1 MKTYKKVDIEL
12 TEEEKNTL
20 SKSYDLLEALY
31 LNDDSQEVIDA
42 NISNHYVNL
51 ERLVSA
57 LADIV
62 DYLGS
67 QYI

>member
-1 MKTYKKVDIEL
+1 MKTYKKVYIEL

-20 SKSYDLLEALY
+20 TNAYKLLGSLY
-31 LNDDSQEVIDA
+31 LNDDFQEAIDA

-51 ERLVSA
+51 ARVVSA

-62 DYLGS
+62 DYLGG
-67 QYI
+67 QFI

>member
-1 MKTYKKVDIEL
+1 MKTYKKVCIEL

-20 SKSYDLLEALY
+20 VMAHSLLESLY
-31 LNDDSQEVIDA
+31 LNNDSQEVVDEHIE
-42 NISNHYVNL
+42 SQYVNL

-57 LADIV
+57 LEDIM

>member
-1 MKTYKKVDIEL
+1 MKAYKKVYIEL

-20 SKSYDLLEALY
+20 VLAHSLLESLY
-31 LNDDSQEVIDA
+31 LNDDSQEAIDEH
-42 NISNHYVNL
+42 IQTMYVNL

-57 LADIV
+57 LEDIM
-62 DYLGS
+62 DYLSS

>member
-1 MKTYKKVDIEL
+1 MEIYKKVYIEL

-20 SKSYDLLEALY
+20 SRAYDLLERLY
-31 LNDDSQEVIDA
+31 LNDDSQEAIDA

-57 LADIV
+57 FADIV

>member
-1 MKTYKKVDIEL
+1 MEIYKKVYIEL

-20 SKSYDLLEALY
+20 SKAYDLLERLY
-31 LNDDSQEVIDA
+31 LNDDSQEAIDKCIE
-42 NISNHYVNL
+42 NRYVNS

-67 QYI
+67 

>member
-1 MKTYKKVDIEL
+1 MKTYKKIYIEL

-20 SKSYDLLEALY
+20 VMAHSLLESLY
-31 LNDDSQEVIDA
+31 LNDDSQEAVDEHIE
-42 NISNHYVNL
+42 NQYVNL

-57 LADIV
+57 LEDIM
-62 DYLGS
+62 DYLSS

>member
-1 MKTYKKVDIEL
+1 MKAYKKVYIEL

-20 SKSYDLLEALY
+20 VLAHSLLESLY
-31 LNDDSQEVIDA
+31 LNDDSQEAIDEHIQ
-42 NISNHYVNL
+42 NMYVNL

-57 LADIV
+57 LEDIM
-62 DYLGS
+62 DYLSS

>member
-1 MKTYKKVDIEL
+1 MKTYKKVYIEL

-20 SKSYDLLEALY
+20 VLAHSLLKSLY
-31 LNDDSQEVIDA
+31 LNDDSQEAVDEHIQT
-42 NISNHYVNL
+42 IYVNL

-57 LADIV
+57 LEDIM

-67 QYI
+67 

>member
-1 MKTYKKVDIEL
+1 MKTYKKVYIEL

-20 SKSYDLLEALY
+20 VLAHSLLESLY
-31 LNDDSQEVIDA
+31 LNDDSQEAVDEHIE
-42 NISNHYVNL
+42 SQYVNL

-57 LADIV
+57 LEDIM
-62 DYLGS
+62 DYLCS